1 MEKRNYIKPQVYTV
15 LFHGP
20 IVMTNGSNSVRG
32 FQNGGIINIGDT
44 DDPPSTPTTARENI
58 WDFTEED

>member
-15 LFHGP
+15 LLHGP

-32 FQNGGIINIGDT
+32 FQNGGIINIGDEDEPT
-44 DDPPSTPTTARENI
+44 TPTTPARG
-58 WDFTEED
+58 FTWEEE